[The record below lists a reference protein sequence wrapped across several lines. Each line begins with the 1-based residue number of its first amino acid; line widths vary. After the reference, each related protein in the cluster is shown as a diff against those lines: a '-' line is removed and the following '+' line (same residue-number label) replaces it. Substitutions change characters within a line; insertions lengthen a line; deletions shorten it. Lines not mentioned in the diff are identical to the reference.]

1 MATHSHSSYLTGQ
14 LLLAMPG
21 MGDPRFHHAAIFI
34 VSHHAL
40 GAMGLVINSPVED
53 FSFAQLMV
61 EAGLGD
67 VKIFRQNVALLNGG
81 PVETQHGFLLHTS
94 DFVHENTIKVNERFS
109 VSANLDVLQAFATG
123 ECPREGLL
131 VLGYA
136 GWGAGQLEQELQEN
150 VWLVMDAD
158 HDLLFNTPLDQRW
171 DRAYARMGIDPR
183 LMSSEVGRA

>member
-1 MATHSHSSYLTGQ
+1 M
-14 LLLAMPG
+14 
-21 MGDPRFHHAAIFI
+21 
-34 VSHHAL
+34 
-40 GAMGLVINSPVED
+40 
-53 FSFAQLMV
+53 
-61 EAGLGD
+61 
-67 VKIFRQNVALLNGG
+67 
-81 PVETQHGFLLHTS
+81 
-94 DFVHENTIKVNERFS
+94 S
-109 VSANLDVLQAFATG
+109 VFQFSANLDVLQAFATG
-123 ECPREGLL
+123 NVLEGLL